1 MIVKKRV
8 NVVSLQLI
16 KESSFLYKPRKCSSP
31 EDSYQLFSQFI
42 EKEATEHLLVACLN
56 TKGEVVNIST
66 VHVGSV
72 NQSLAVPREIVE
84 TALLSN
90 ALSIIICH
98 NHPSGS
104 TMPSE
109 NDLRFTKSMK
119 NACMLLQINLFDQL
133 IISANGDYLSMKQE
147 GLLN

>member
-109 NDLRFTKSMK
+109 NDLRFTESMK

>member
-1 MIVKKRV
+1 MPVKKRV

-16 KESSFLYKPRKCSSP
+16 KESSFLYEPRKCSSP

-42 EKEATEHLLVACLN
+42 EKKATEHLLVACLN
-56 TKGEVVNIST
+56 TKGEVVNVST

-72 NQSLAVPREIVE
+72 NQSLAVPREIVK

-109 NDLRFTKSMK
+109 NDLRFTENMK
-119 NACMLLQINLFDQL
+119 KACMLLQINLFDHL